1 MSEHCKMGTITPILK
16 IRTVTKYIGLSV
28 LPAPSKLIEQAVYNQ
43 LVCFLEARGLH
54 RFKVIYKHVMVIWT
68 TIDRK
73 SILLNFVSEG
83 LFEIH

>member
-1 MSEHCKMGTITPILK
+1 MGTITPILK

-28 LPAPSKLIEQAVYNQ
+28 LQASSKLIEQAVYNQ

-54 RFKVIYKHVMVIWT
+54 RFKVEHVMVIWT

-73 SILLNFVSEG
+73 SILLNFISEG